1 MYYVDANAVMNGVVL
16 TILGIGVVLVV
27 VTIVLAGRRRSRT
40 TMSYLYMLSALFV
53 CFGLVVAVL
62 GFRGRKSG
70 DRPWHFFLD
79 MKYQAKY
86 TAQGQSK
93 FFADGREARLP
104 PENTVPFDGTDYFA
118 DAGYHS
124 GPNPNFLK
132 ADPAY
137 YLGVANP
144 TAKAADGQPVD
155 PKWANGKPTAGYFV
169 LNIPDRAVAE
179 TGGWEPLLNRGRQ
192 QFNVHCAACHGTSG
206 RGGQGD
212 AAYGIVGAYGLS
224 VAPANL
230 TGPPFVSQPDGQLF
244 NTITN
249 GKGAMPGYGHQV
261 KPPDRWAI
269 VAHVRVLQYAH
280 NPAGK

>member
-93 FFADGREARLP
+93 FFADGRE
-104 PENTVPFDGTDYFA
+104 
-118 DAGYHS
+118 
-124 GPNPNFLK
+124 
-132 ADPAY
+132 
-137 YLGVANP
+137 
-144 TAKAADGQPVD
+144 
-155 PKWANGKPTAGYFV
+155 
-169 LNIPDRAVAE
+169 
-179 TGGWEPLLNRGRQ
+179 
-192 QFNVHCAACHGTSG
+192 
-206 RGGQGD
+206 
-212 AAYGIVGAYGLS
+212 
-224 VAPANL
+224 
-230 TGPPFVSQPDGQLF
+230 
-244 NTITN
+244 
-249 GKGAMPGYGHQV
+249 
-261 KPPDRWAI
+261 
-269 VAHVRVLQYAH
+269 
-280 NPAGK
+280 